1 MPLLVSFVIVP
12 ELDTPAPPVALAAPA
27 VAAPPLIVPPM
38 LLVRLLRSSLPENLR
53 FVSKALTAD
62 TAQEDPCPGRRNL
75 QDQGAD
81 RARSDQGA
89 CGRRLARGVADAGYG
104 ADGAFRSG
112 VTAMGLPYVV
122 GVQSTLSVWPPD
134 TEPLPPKPW
143 SGRGRPPSRVRRDG
157 EHAPVPAKTLAMGL
171 PEEAWRIVRWR
182 EGSNETLSS
191 RFAAVRIR
199 PASRDWKLAAPHPLE
214 WLLIEWPE
222 GEKSRQNTGFRPCP
236 KTRPSTSSSTR
247 PNCAGESSAT
257 TRN

>member
-157 EHAPVPAKTLAMGL
+157 EHAPVP
-171 PEEAWRIVRWR
+171 PRSWRWGFPRR
-182 EGSNETLSS
+182 LGASS
-191 RFAAVRIR
+191 RGGRAPTKPCARALPRCGYDQLRETGSGRR
-199 PASRDWKLAAPHPLE
+199 PIGSSGSSSNGLRAK
-214 WLLIEWPE
+214 
-222 GEKSRQNTGFRPCP
+222 KSRQNTGFRPCP
-236 KTRPSTSSSTR
+236 KTRPSTSSPTR
-247 PNCAGESSAT
+247 PNCAG
-257 TRN
+257 